1 MTRSLDDCPQLRHD
15 GVMTRIIFEFLGGPN
30 DGSSVHGTLGDGG
43 DAERYYLF
51 TNHGTIGHRFKV
63 ASDYAVEALA
73 HEELKVEEPHHFQR
87 HYYVV
92 TERLEDGNEVWVRAA
107 YQPDRGK

>member
-1 MTRSLDDCPQLRHD
+1 
-15 GVMTRIIFEFLGGPN
+15 MTRIIFEFLGGPN
-30 DGSSVHGTLGDGG
+30 DGKSVHGTLGDGG

-51 TNHGTIGHRFKV
+51 TNHGTIGHRLKV
-63 ASDYAVEALA
+63 ASDYAVQTLT

-92 TERLEDGNEVWVRAA
+92 TERLEDGSEVWVRAT
-107 YQPDRGK
+107 YQPGGGK